1 MATAL
6 MVDEGKDMKTFNISA
21 NVIRDSSITIR
32 TSRRSYLPAIELGTA
47 TKLQKKNMNSPDET
61 PSFDKGKVG
70 LTTLSKTKSTIIIY
84 HNRYI
89 VGLNSNC

>member
-1 MATAL
+1 
-6 MVDEGKDMKTFNISA
+6 
-21 NVIRDSSITIR
+21 
-32 TSRRSYLPAIELGTA
+32 
-47 TKLQKKNMNSPDET
+47 MNSPDET